1 MALKRSVN
9 YIALRGGPVDD
20 MELYEQHKDAG
31 LPEDYLYTHKLN
43 DWMLNKIE
51 QENIDSGMTP
61 EDAAISKKSALNNLK
76 ELYAKNGMLDLMKQT

>member
-1 MALKRSVN
+1 MPRSVN

-20 MELYEQHKDAG
+20 MELYEQYKDDG

-43 DWMLNKIE
+43 EWMLNKVE
-51 QENIDSGMTP
+51 QENIEAGIP
-61 EDAAISKKSALNNLK
+61 AEEAAKSKRAALDNLK